1 MLKLHPEI
9 LAKNGKKEFVVLP
22 YEEFVAIRE
31 RLADAEDLLKL
42 RRAKKAERKKTSV
55 PLAQVKRELKL
66 R

>member
-1 MLKLHPEI
+1 MLKLYPEI

-42 RRAKKAERKKTSV
+42 RRAKKSERKKTSV
-55 PLAQVKRELKL
+55 PLVQVKRELKL